1 MFLPKMFLIAIALA
15 ITCATPVPVEKI
27 ADHQIQLPDVPISN
41 QILNRQKRFVLPG
54 LLLFLTGFGA
64 GAAGVAS
71 AAGVAGELNVD
82 DSEEPLLL
90 SQDGAQ
96 MIPLMLLPDSN
107 EVVAPNRLA
116 KRSTTST
123 SNILSRKRRFVVVPG
138 W

>member
-1 MFLPKMFLIAIALA
+1 MFLQMILFLFLA
-15 ITCATPVPVEKI
+15 ITCATPAPAPVEKLG
-27 ADHQIQLPDVPISN
+27 DHQIQLPDVPISN